1 MNRKVRKVERGP
13 ATFLAFF
20 RKKLP
25 VPFPDVKYRFLLDLK
40 MLPDVLL
47 MKRFPSEAKPKN
59 LAVAAVEILHFL
71 QDAR

>member
-1 MNRKVRKVERGP
+1 V
-13 ATFLAFF
+13 
-20 RKKLP
+20 KKSRRL
-25 VPFPDVKYRFLLDLK
+25 DVK

-59 LAVAAVEILHFL
+59 LAIAAVEILHFL

>member
-1 MNRKVRKVERGP
+1 VV
-13 ATFLAFF
+13 
-20 RKKLP
+20 KKSRRL
-25 VPFPDVKYRFLLDLK
+25 DVK

-59 LAVAAVEILHFL
+59 LAIAAVEILHFL

>member
-1 MNRKVRKVERGP
+1 
-13 ATFLAFF
+13 
-20 RKKLP
+20 
-25 VPFPDVKYRFLLDLK
+25 

-71 QDAR
+71 QDDR